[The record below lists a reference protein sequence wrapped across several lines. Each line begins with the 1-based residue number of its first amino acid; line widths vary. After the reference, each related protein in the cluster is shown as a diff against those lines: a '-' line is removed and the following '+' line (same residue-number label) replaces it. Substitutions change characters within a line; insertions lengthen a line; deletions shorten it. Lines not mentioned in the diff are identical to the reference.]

1 MEMKRDMMK
10 GLLACSKGFVS
21 ALAIALLGVLS
32 LSTPT
37 FAGGGG
43 ESFTLTD
50 WFWKFVNFGILV
62 FLLVKFVKKPI
73 QDYLQQRRENIEK
86 TLNEAK
92 EAKELAQ
99 KALTEVEERLVLKD
113 KEIASI
119 LESAKESGER
129 EKARLIEEGEKMRLK
144 ILEQAKI
151 NIDYEVRKAKET
163 IQTEAAEAAM
173 MRAEELIKSSIT
185 DKDQDRL
192 FQESLKLLEGKN

>member
-1 MEMKRDMMK
+1 MKNYLLK
-10 GLLACSKGFVS
+10 SSLSVSVFLLALCF
-21 ALAIALLGVLS
+21 
-32 LSTPT
+32 STPS
-37 FAGGGG
+37 FAAGGGEHG
-43 ESFTLTD
+43 FTLMD
-50 WFWKFVNFGILV
+50 WFWKFLNFGILV

-73 QDYLQQRRENIEK
+73 QDYLQQRKENIEK

-119 LESAKESGER
+119 LEAAKEGGEK
-129 EKARLIEEGEKMRLK
+129 EKARLIEEGERMRVK

-151 NIDYEVRKAKET
+151 NIDYEVRKAKEA

-173 MRAEELIKSSIT
+173 ARAEELIKENIT
-185 DKDQDRL
+185 EKDQDRL